1 MGGSPSRR
9 RRFKDTGD
17 MGPYC
22 TVLRNEESTT
32 GVIGDVDGDGEQ
44 DQVAIVGSDGDVFGI
59 KVYHVR
65 IVKINMF
72 DAIKIRGRYSSRLD
86 LYISEE
92 MRNVRGIKPLEQM
105 EFQPMTE
112 QPWTQYMGKS
122 GDCIYRGID

>member
-1 MGGSPSRR
+1 MAWIVNIVKIRIKNVGRYECFP
-9 RRFKDTGD
+9 F
-17 MGPYC
+17 
-22 TVLRNEESTT
+22 L
-32 GVIGDVDGDGEQ
+32 GVIGDVDGDGDQ
-44 DQVAIVGSDGDVFGI
+44 DQVAIVGSDGDVYGI

-72 DAIKIRGRYSSRLD
+72 DAIKTRGRYRSRLD
-86 LYISEE
+86 MYISEE

-122 GDCIYRGID
+122 GDGIYRGID